1 MANNNATKGWWSD
14 FMVGQ
19 KSIVQNES
27 YLSTDGVGKSQ
38 EEMAIAN
45 MKARREAEIDR
56 QQREIQE
63 YYRQQLE
70 RKK

>member
-63 YYRQQLE
+63 YYRQQPE